1 VVCKRGGAGRHPRV
15 VGLSALLIA
24 ILLSLLCAPVGAA
37 ATAVGPNI
45 PFERYRLK
53 NGLEVI
59 LSQNRR
65 LPRVAVNLRYKVG
78 SASDAPGRMGA
89 AHVYEHL
96 YAFSRNRIATITPEA
111 VGATQVG
118 ATTEYDRTTY
128 YTTLP
133 SARVDVALAV
143 ESERMRDIGALIDEP
158 LLRRELKAVRN
169 ERRMVVDNKPHG
181 LADEAVIQSLYP
193 AGHPY
198 HHLYIG
204 AHPDIQAVSL
214 DDARAYFARY
224 YVPGNAILSI
234 AGDFDVPTMKA
245 MVDKYFGAIP
255 AGPTRV
261 ARTAAVGAGLPW
273 ISSEQRVTVYDT
285 VDRPRLSMAWGGVA
299 NYAPGSAEADMLAVI
314 LGHGSI
320 SRLYRSLVVEKGL
333 AQDVS
338 VQNLSFELGSAF
350 IISAPARPNVSTDQ
364 IEAAIDLE
372 IARLQSSGPTADEV
386 TRARNTME
394 LRVVRGLEQLGNITA
409 IADPTLESPY
419 GGVAEQ
425 LSECS
430 YFTGDPGCL
439 TERVGHYRR
448 ATAASVRAVARTL
461 FGPARVVVSAM
472 PGAKVVD
479 DPPAPPET
487 DKAAIE
493 SEAPAAPAPG
503 RDVPAL
509 PAGGDKVGASA
520 LPIPIVHTLP
530 NGLKVYIVRDRA
542 APVVTAAL
550 LVKGGTSSS
559 PTDRPGLAPFV
570 ADMLTQGAKRRTAGQ
585 VAYEVAQLG
594 TSVDID
600 SNREAVALR
609 MRVLISDLPSA
620 LDILADIALY
630 PSFPQEAIDRIRRE
644 RLQRIADVDATP
656 DGAASHTFT
665 TALYGPSH
673 PFSSGGL
680 FNDILFARKH
690 PYGYDDLGTLDSL
703 RAIDRADLIALHRRS
718 FVPDNAALIIVG
730 NVTEAEIDALS
741 RRYFGAWSGHVA
753 PSAPVAAGSPAA
765 AGLIVKDIGPVS
777 QTALRIGGPGASRA
791 DPDALATRMMN
802 VIFGEV
808 YASRLTTNLRVSNGY
823 TYMVRSRFAFG
834 QDKGPFVIGTSVRS
848 DATRSAIDE
857 IFSEMKR
864 IRTEP
869 VTGEELA
876 FSRKY
881 VENALFEQFETSSST
896 AMTIGDMFLYDLPGD
911 YYPDQLKRVQTVG
924 PQDIIK
930 AAQQHLRPDQMIVV
944 GVGDARLINAAAATG
959 K

>member
-1 VVCKRGGAGRHPRV
+1 MVCKRGGAGRHPRV
-15 VGLSALLIA
+15 SLSVILVAIA
-24 ILLSLLCAPVGAA
+24 LSLLCGPAGAA
-37 ATAVGPNI
+37 ATAAGPNI

-96 YAFSRNRIATITPEA
+96 YAFSRNRIATITPES

-133 SARVDVALAV
+133 SARADVALAV
-143 ESERMRDIGALIDEP
+143 ESERMRDINTLIDEP

-169 ERRMVVDNKPHG
+169 ERRMVVDNKPYG
-181 LADEAVIQSLYP
+181 LADEAVVQTLYP
-193 AGHPY
+193 PGHPY

-214 DDARAYFARY
+214 DNARAYFARY

-234 AGDFDVPTMKA
+234 AGDFDVLTMKA
-245 MVDKYFGAIP
+245 MVDRYFGAIP
-255 AGPTRV
+255 TGPTRV
-261 ARTAAVGAGLPW
+261 ARTAAAGAGLPW

-299 NYAPGSAEADMLAVI
+299 NHAPGNAEADMLAVI

-320 SRLYRSLVVEKGL
+320 SRLYRSLVVERGL
-333 AQDVS
+333 AQDVT

-350 IISAPARPNVSTDQ
+350 IISATARPNVSTDQ

-439 TERVGHYRR
+439 TERVGRYRST
-448 ATAASVRAVARTL
+448 TAASIRHAARRL
-461 FGPARVVVSAM
+461 FGTVRVVVRAM
-472 PGAKVVD
+472 PGAKAVD
-479 DPPAPPET
+479 DPPAPPEA
-487 DKAAIE
+487 DEAE
-493 SEAPAAPAPG
+493 PEAPVASAPA
-503 RDVPAL
+503 RDAPVA
-509 PAGGDKVGASA
+509 DDDVVASA
-520 LPIPIVHTLP
+520 LPIPVVHTLA
-530 NGLKVYIVRDRA
+530 NGLKVYIVRDPA

-550 LVKGGTSSS
+550 LVKGGTASS
-559 PTDRPGLAPFV
+559 PADRPGLTPFV
-570 ADMLTQGAKRRTAGQ
+570 ADMLTQGSERRSAGQ
-585 VAYEVAQLG
+585 IEYDVAQLG
-594 TSVDID
+594 ASVDID

-609 MRVLISDLPSA
+609 LRVLNADLPSA
-620 LDILADIALY
+620 LDILSDITQ
-630 PSFPQEAIDRIRRE
+630 FPVFPEEAIDRVRAD
-644 RLQRIADVDATP
+644 RLQRIAHVDATP
-656 DGAASHTFT
+656 DGAASHAFT
-665 TALYGPSH
+665 VALYGPAH
-673 PFSSGGL
+673 PHSGGGL
-680 FNDILFARKH
+680 FNDVLFARRH
-690 PYGYDDLGTLDSL
+690 PYGYDDLGTPDSL
-703 RAIDRADLIALHRRS
+703 RAIDRADLVALHHET
-718 FVPDNAALIIVG
+718 FTPDNAALIIVG

-741 RRYFGAWSGHVA
+741 RRYFGAWSGHA
-753 PSAPVAAGSPAA
+753 PPSAPVAAGSPA
-765 AGLIVKDIGPVS
+765 GVGMIVKDIGPVS
-777 QTALRIGGPGASRA
+777 QTALRIGGPGVSRA

-808 YASRLTTNLRVSNGY
+808 YASRLTTNLRVRNGY

-896 AMTIGDMFLYDLPGD
+896 AMTIGDIFLYDLPGD
-911 YYPDQLKRVQTVG
+911 YYPDQLKRVHSVTPEG
-924 PQDIIK
+924 IMK
-930 AAQQHLRPDQMIVV
+930 AAQQYLRPDRMIVV
-944 GVGDARLINAAAATG
+944 GVGDAKQIERPAAAG